1 MGLQNGVPA
10 RDDNTQNIH
19 YLRRDITHADMGKLL
34 TIGTVPDGA
43 QIIKPISGAQVKTAF
58 NSATTAVLD
67 IGTTADGDLFATDLD
82 VKTAVAFLPLDEA
95 VSFAVTG
102 DTTITAQLAETGAAA
117 TAGAACIVIAYLP

>member
-19 YLRRDITHADMGKLL
+19 FLRKDITYADMGKLL
-34 TIGTVPDGA
+34 TIGTVPAGA
-43 QIIKPISGAQVKTAF
+43 QILKPISGAQVKVAF
-58 NSATTAVLD
+58 NSATTTVLD

-95 VSFAVTG
+95 VGFAVSA
-102 DTTITAQLAETGAAA
+102 DTTITAQLAETGATA
-117 TAGAACIVIAYLP
+117 TAGAATIVIAYLP